1 MSSNNAYVIRKV
13 SDNCFE
19 VRYIACVDNDVPT
32 EDLFLEKTCEN
43 LEDAM
48 NYINESIPTEYGV
61 TYQDD
66 SKNNDNDNVGSDKKM
81 LQKCI
86 NNFNNFN
93 NHDENIKCPYCG
105 SDFLT
110 ERASLSYHNHPPNG
124 KCVDEIWECE
134 ECGQYCQVIWR
145 MESVKKLGNIIL

>member
-1 MSSNNAYVIRKV
+1 M
-13 SDNCFE
+13 
-19 VRYIACVDNDVPT
+19 PT

-48 NYINESIPTEYGV
+48 DCINEMLPTEYDV
-61 TYQDD
+61 IYQDD

-145 MESVKKLGNIIL
+145 MESVKRLGNIIL

>member
-93 NHDENIKCPYCG
+93 NHDENIKCPYC
-105 SDFLT
+105 
-110 ERASLSYHNHPPNG
+110 
-124 KCVDEIWECE
+124 
-134 ECGQYCQVIWR
+134 
-145 MESVKKLGNIIL
+145 

>member
-48 NYINESIPTEYGV
+48 NYINEMTPTEYGI

-66 SKNNDNDNVGSDKKM
+66 SKNNDNDNVDSDKKT

-86 NNFNNFN
+86 NNFN

-145 MESVKKLGNIIL
+145 LESVKKLGSIVL

>member
-13 SDNCFE
+13 SDDCFE

-48 NYINESIPTEYGV
+48 NCINEMPPTEYGI

-66 SKNNDNDNVGSDKKM
+66 SKNNDNDNLDSDKKT
-81 LQKCI
+81 LQKYI
-86 NNFNNFN
+86 NNFN

-110 ERASLSYHNHPPNG
+110 ERASLSYHNHPPNS

-145 MESVKKLGNIIL
+145 VESVKKLGNIVL

>member
-13 SDNCFE
+13 SDDCFE
-19 VRYIACVDNDVPT
+19 VRYVACVDNDVPT

-48 NYINESIPTEYGV
+48 NCINEMPPTEYGV

-66 SKNNDNDNVGSDKKM
+66 SKNNDNDNLDSDKKT
-81 LQKCI
+81 LQKYI
-86 NNFNNFN
+86 NNFN

-145 MESVKKLGNIIL
+145 VESVKKLGNIVL

>member
-19 VRYIACVDNDVPT
+19 VRYIACADNDVPT
-32 EDLFLEKTCEN
+32 EDLFLETTRNN
-43 LEDAM
+43 LESAM
-48 NYINESIPTEYGV
+48 NYINEMAPTEYGV

-66 SKNNDNDNVGSDKKM
+66 SKNNDNESDKKM

-86 NNFNNFN
+86 NNFN

>member
-19 VRYIACVDNDVPT
+19 VRYVACADNDVPA

-145 MESVKKLGNIIL
+145 MESVKKLGNIVL

>member
-19 VRYIACVDNDVPT
+19 VRYIACADNDVPT

-48 NYINESIPTEYGV
+48 DCINEMLPTEYCV
-61 TYQDD
+61 IYQDD

-145 MESVKKLGNIIL
+145 MESVKKLSRVIA

>member
-19 VRYIACVDNDVPT
+19 VRYIACADNDVPI

-48 NYINESIPTEYGV
+48 NFINEMPPTEYGV

-66 SKNNDNDNVGSDKKM
+66 SKKDDNDLYESDKKI

-86 NNFNNFN
+86 NDFN
-93 NHDENIKCPYCG
+93 NHDETIKCPYCG
-105 SDFLT
+105 CEFLT
-110 ERASLSYHNHPPNG
+110 ERASLAYHNHLPNG
-124 KCVDEIWECE
+124 KCVDEIYECE
-134 ECGQYCQVIWR
+134 ECGEYCQVVWR

>member
-13 SDNCFE
+13 SDDCFE
-19 VRYIACVDNDVPT
+19 VRYVACADNDIPT
-32 EDLFLEKTCEN
+32 KDLFLEKTCEN

-48 NYINESIPTEYGV
+48 NCINEMPPTEYGI

-66 SKNNDNDNVGSDKKM
+66 SKNSDNESDKKM

-86 NNFNNFN
+86 NNFN

>member
-13 SDNCFE
+13 SDGCFE
-19 VRYIACVDNDVPT
+19 VRYVACADNDIPT
-32 EDLFLEKTCEN
+32 KDLFLEKTCEN

-48 NYINESIPTEYGV
+48 NCINEMPPTEYGI

-66 SKNNDNDNVGSDKKM
+66 SKNSDNESDKKM

-86 NNFNNFN
+86 NNFN

>member
-19 VRYIACVDNDVPT
+19 VRYIACADNDVPT

-110 ERASLSYHNHPPNG
+110 ERASLSYHNHLPNG

>member
-19 VRYIACVDNDVPT
+19 VRYIACADNDVPT

-48 NYINESIPTEYGV
+48 DCINEMLPTEYGV
-61 TYQDD
+61 IYQDD

-145 MESVKKLGNIIL
+145 MESVKRLGNIIL

>member
-48 NYINESIPTEYGV
+48 DCINEMLPTEYCV
-61 TYQDD
+61 IYQDD